1 VAVLSRFLLVL
12 GVCLGAIGAA
22 GFGGKVEAAAWPLY
36 VSGIVACLAG
46 GLLLRRDLR
55 RRATEGGVEG
65 VSRAGLAEALAQLAR
80 EVTELDESRESLDR
94 EAFCERIDALLTGP
108 CFELGS
114 RNEDYAR
121 LLGPT
126 DYAETWEG
134 FATCERL
141 LSRAWSIA
149 TDDHLEEARA
159 ELPRARAA
167 IHAAAER
174 AARGSTP

>member
-1 VAVLSRFLLVL
+1 MAVFSRLLLVL

-22 GFGGKVEAAAWPLY
+22 GFGDEVEAEAWPLY
-36 VSGIVACLAG
+36 VLGIVACLAG

-55 RRATEGGVEG
+55 RRATEGGAEG
-65 VSRAGLAEALAQLAR
+65 VSRAALAEALAGLAR
-80 EVTELDESRESLDR
+80 EVTDLAEAREALDR
-94 EAFCERIDALLTGP
+94 EVFCERIDALLAGP
-108 CFELGS
+108 CFEIGS
-114 RNEDYAR
+114 RSEDYAR

-159 ELPRARAA
+159 ELPRAREA
-167 IHAAAER
+167 IRTAAER
-174 AARGSTP
+174 AASGRTP